1 MSRFDSKSPI
11 SPGTGLAPG
20 SLRNQRNR
28 QLNQRPRQTN
38 DSASFANYLP
48 PKQTNDSASFAKF
61 LEQIDDKKDS
71 GVNAIPTGGGGGG
84 SNKNIAEQVLGFD
97 TYAQAL
103 RLGYKPSELL
113 AMVSNARQFD
123 RGLDVDKFKTDLNR
137 YEGFLDAD
145 GGVFKF
151 PDDEG
156 VERQFL
162 SVSRPELSANA
173 PEGIMGLLGALG
185 GPFVDMLGSGLD
197 FIGSGGVGGRI
208 LNTIQDKIEQG
219 KGFLDNLNQPG
230 TLGFRVRALTP
241 EQRRRYDDMIMSKG
255 ISPFQAIELAEKVS
269 MATGGIATLQ

>member
-1 MSRFDSKSPI
+1 MAPFFQKTRTFDPV
-11 SPGTGLAPG
+11 SPGTGVSPG
-20 SLRNQRNR
+20 SLRT
-28 QLNQRPRQTN
+28 LNQKRRMQNNEPRKTY
-38 DSASFANYLP
+38 S
-48 PKQTNDSASFAKF
+48 DSASFAKF
-61 LEQIDDKKDS
+61 LEEIDDKKDT
-71 GVNAIPTGGGGGG
+71 GVNALPTSGGGGGGG
-84 SNKNIAEQVLGFD
+84 SNRNIAEQVLGFD
-97 TYAQAL
+97 TYARAL
-103 RLGYKPSELL
+103 KFYDPSELL
-113 AMVSNARQFD
+113 AMVNNANQFG
-123 RGLDVDKFKTDLNR
+123 RGINVDKFKTDLDR
-137 YEGFLDAD
+137 YEGFLDAE

-162 SVSRPELSANA
+162 NVSKPELSANA

-241 EQRRRYDDMIMSKG
+241 EQRREYDRLVGQQGFTIPEALERVTG
-255 ISPFQAIELAEKVS
+255 

>member
-20 SLRNQRNR
+20 SLRT
-28 QLNQRPRQTN
+28 LNQKRRMQNNEPQKTY
-38 DSASFANYLP
+38 S
-48 PKQTNDSASFAKF
+48 DSASFAKF

-71 GVNAIPTGGGGGG
+71 GVNAIPTGGGGGS
-84 SNKNIAEQVLGFD
+84 SNRNIAEQVLGFD
-97 TYAQAL
+97 TYARAL
-103 RLGYKPSELL
+103 KFYDPSELL
-113 AMVSNARQFD
+113 AMVNNANQFG
-123 RGLDVDKFKTDLNR
+123 RGINVDKFKTDLKR

-162 SVSRPELSANA
+162 SVSKPELSANA

-197 FIGSGGVGGRI
+197 FMGSGGVGGRI

-241 EQRRRYDDMIMSKG
+241 EQRRRYDDMIMNKG
-255 ISPFQAIELAEKVS
+255 ISPFEAIEFAEKLS

>member
-1 MSRFDSKSPI
+1 M
-11 SPGTGLAPG
+11 A
-20 SLRNQRNR
+20 
-28 QLNQRPRQTN
+28 QRPRQTN

-71 GVNAIPTGGGGGG
+71 GVNAIPTGGGGGS
-84 SNKNIAEQVLGFD
+84 SNRNIAEQVLGFD

-103 RLGYKPSELL
+103 KFYKPSELL
-113 AMVSNARQFD
+113 AMVNNANQFG
-123 RGLDVDKFKTDLNR
+123 RGINVDKFKTDLKR

-162 SVSRPELSANA
+162 SVSKPELSANA

-197 FIGSGGVGGRI
+197 FMGSGGVGGRI

-241 EQRRRYDDMIMSKG
+241 EQRRRYDDMIMNKG
-255 ISPFQAIELAEKVS
+255 ISPFEAIEFAEKLS

>member
-1 MSRFDSKSPI
+1 MAPFFQKTRTFDPV
-11 SPGTGLAPG
+11 SPGTGVSPG
-20 SLRNQRNR
+20 SLRT
-28 QLNQRPRQTN
+28 LNQKRRMQNNEPRKTY
-38 DSASFANYLP
+38 S
-48 PKQTNDSASFAKF
+48 DSASFAKF
-61 LEQIDDKKDS
+61 LEEIDDKKDT
-71 GVNAIPTGGGGGG
+71 GVNALPTSGGGGGGG
-84 SNKNIAEQVLGFD
+84 SNRNIAEQVLGFD
-97 TYAQAL
+97 TYARAL
-103 RLGYKPSELL
+103 KFYDPSELL
-113 AMVSNARQFD
+113 AMVNNANQFG
-123 RGLDVDKFKTDLNR
+123 RGINVDKFKTDLDR

-162 SVSRPELSANA
+162 SVSKPELSANA